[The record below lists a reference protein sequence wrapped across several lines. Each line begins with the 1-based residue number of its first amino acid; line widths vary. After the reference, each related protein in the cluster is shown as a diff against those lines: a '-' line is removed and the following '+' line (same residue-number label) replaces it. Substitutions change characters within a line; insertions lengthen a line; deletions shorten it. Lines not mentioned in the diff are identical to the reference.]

1 MPTKFLFVFLFLCQ
15 LLYENVTV
23 NMCTQ
28 ISLYAFRWNLKA
40 LFSIYFL
47 DKAVLVTLNLPF
59 ILFYAALSYMTKTMA
74 LPPPILCP

>member
-28 ISLYAFRWNLKA
+28 ISLYAFRRNLKA

-74 LPPPILCP
+74 LPPSILCP